1 MAALSKRKLAS
12 RISILAATCALLQC
26 CVFIFTWV
34 ADYTRNPNYLDHLCM
49 LLIGVFVPAFFF
61 ITFLALYKFAHRKKL
76 SFALGY
82 TITYTVVTY
91 CGFAVVSFFIIFAQK

>member
-1 MAALSKRKLAS
+1 MVAFSKRKLAS
-12 RISILAATCALLQC
+12 RISILAATCALLQAC
-26 CVFIFTWV
+26 AFVFTWV
-34 ADYTRNPNYLDHLCM
+34 ADYTGNPNYFDHLLM
-49 LLIGVFVPAFFF
+49 LSVGVFLPVLFF

-91 CGFAVVSFFIIFAQK
+91 CGFAVVSFFIIFAHQ

>member
-1 MAALSKRKLAS
+1 M
-12 RISILAATCALLQC
+12 
-26 CVFIFTWV
+26 FTWV
-34 ADYTRNPNYLDHLCM
+34 ADYTGNPNYFDHLLM
-49 LLIGVFVPAFFF
+49 LSVGVFLPVLFF

-91 CGFAVVSFFIIFAQK
+91 CGFAVVSFFIIFAHQ